1 MCCWL
6 ISHIFHMKK
15 LLLVMQRFSE
25 ESSIMWSPGT
35 LEIIC
40 YSSCVDKPL
49 DIIATINHPRSSHS
63 AELRQ
68 ARNHICS
75 RVLPLCLANEVV
87 LTAKS
92 TCASRFI
99 SELPLNVEIYR
110 GTALT
115 HCRNGPKWV
124 RTSFSHEWNSLS
136 FRLSTLVL
144 YHSVLM

>member
-1 MCCWL
+1 VL
-6 ISHIFHMKK
+6 LIDIPYISHEKAPSCDAEIFWRK
-15 LLLVMQRFSE
+15 LDYVEPWDFGNHLLFILCWQTS
-25 ESSIMWSPGT
+25 WHN
-35 LEIIC
+35 C
-40 YSSCVDKPL
+40 Y
-49 DIIATINHPRSSHS
+49 TINHPRSSHS